1 MSRTTRYL
9 LLGLILLVGG
19 YLAYWLYAGR
29 LAGFS
34 QTYYLP
40 RYSTAVYALD
50 GNAQISQEFEADYPG
65 LHRIDLFFQHQVDSE
80 TASII
85 FHLKNSC
92 TTEDTLATIEVDY
105 KTIVNNQPQSF
116 SFPPLD
122 NSAGHRYCFIVT
134 SQSPQPPASMGIY
147 SSYVDVYP
155 AGQAD
160 YQVNTSAAAETET
173 PTLARPYHIWLP
185 MIQRSS
191 KAVETFDIGFNLY
204 YDGPVETTLQTLLAK
219 LAAHKPFPFGRA
231 GFYIGL
237 TVLYLI
243 VFGLL
248 FRVVSRLNQ
257 GPKL

>member
-34 QTYYLP
+34 QAYYLP

-50 GNAQISQEFEADYPG
+50 GNTQISQEFEADYPG
-65 LHRIDLFFQHQVDSE
+65 LYRIDLFFHHQVDSE

-85 FHLKNSC
+85 FYLKDSC
-92 TTEDTLATIEVDY
+92 TAEDILTTIVVDY
-105 KTIVNNQPQSF
+105 KTIADNQLRSF

-134 SQSPQPPASMGIY
+134 SYSPKTPASMGIY
-147 SSYVDVYP
+147 GSSVDVYP

-160 YQVNTSAAAETET
+160 YQANTLTTTETET
-173 PTLARPYHIWLP
+173 PTAARPYHTFLP

-191 KAVETFDIGFNLY
+191 NVAETFDVGFNLY

-219 LAAHKPFPFGRA
+219 LSANKPFPFGRA
-231 GFYIGL
+231 GFYLGL
-237 TVLYLI
+237 AVLYLI